1 MAQAIDIDV
10 DDANRLPTH
19 WLHAAYAGA
28 DAPALIAARK
38 AEVAGLFLGDA
49 TERGVRDACA
59 RGDQAYVARA
69 CGTLKSLGDLRVPI
83 AAQERCDWARACVDG
98 ANVADAPV
106 ASSER
111 LYDMAGRLLTAPTT
125 GAEVEL
131 RAIPNLPSFADTLRR
146 TLAALDAAPDVAN
159 RERLS
164 ARRRALATLACNQRR
179 LSTWGDAEVSEICA
193 ELEATISQLG
203 PKAQDSLAAL
213 LALKI
218 AAPTPNERSPLPPG
232 AAERWCRRW
241 EEWSRDGG
249 SVEADAVWLT
259 LLCRARK
266 DPAQAAVLR
275 RPPVAT
281 RIIAELIRA
290 AQAGV
295 GAARGATP
303 RYARAAA
310 GRYRWLAYAGCDA
323 PAERCLRK
331 LAKLALY
338 LVSTDDVGLESLARV
353 CATLRPLYH
362 PSNSGAW
369 TSRLALLLSELSR
382 ECAKGAARRRAA
394 LKLPAG
400 SRGVNGC
407 VFEGSLPSRETT
419 VKLAQL
425 LAPLARAALY
435 ARHESMVLSAIGTL
449 QNLSEAAPEVVA
461 DAIVPALGAALEE
474 GSVLWAHQAPA
485 ALRCLAA
492 LVRPLFLRR
501 RFFEDV
507 ELHVADSE
515 RFCREA
521 FFDGRPKPGCRNDGS
536 IVLMDPADAI
546 NAPLAGLLPNLLQ
559 AALDAVDPNDDAKT
573 RCAFLFVDCVLRW
586 LPLRDDDDTP
596 FENAALDDV
605 ALRLGRDWAPRFLDR
620 VFAVVDARDEKA
632 HVPNQGAGRR
642 HNAVLNQREDASAG
656 LLRTVA
662 RRLLA
667 RMAPRLRAASQKR
680 IGAYALNAESVAA
693 KDAAGLCAAAVDCD
707 PACTTAATTRLV
719 ETLFQRCLEALK
731 DGDRMRAALAV
742 RCVGGACRRLAPAQ
756 VARRL
761 ADIETML
768 DMSLAHGDKVVR
780 RCGRKLLRDAL
791 RGLVETRCATSGVR
805 DWPASGF
812 GDVKDAAV
820 AWRGPPAGDDLE
832 RTAAAVAG
840 LIRRRAQEPL
850 QKLIKEGGNRRAWL
864 DGLRQFARGAR
875 GASAALT
882 DGTEPLEVLGD
893 AASPLSMQARGV
905 DAVTAALGAGN
916 RIVLTE
922 LLTAAMATISRDD
935 KLARDAKVLR
945 AAAKAA
951 RVLLCLR
958 RSAHMGRSAQVLAS
972 VRAWRR
978 HGTTD
983 IMADYELSLVV
994 GDDERMRRLYARR
1007 GADDAAERAAAH
1019 HLAWCLRSARNDA
1032 AVLKEGGRAA
1042 EAHDQLIGAVVRLTA
1057 HDYTDVRSACSEAIE
1072 WCWFYYAWALK
1083 PRLAP
1088 ALREIS
1094 GEPGALFAYKYEGP
1108 RPAAKRSSE
1117 LFAAVAFAGSRRALR
1132 HVAGDPG
1139 LGELVC
1145 RAVCRKERGDLDQ
1158 IDDDQKDDVAARFD
1172 GLWLWY
1178 ALRYSIRPSNA
1189 EALVALARRG
1199 AQDATLHWRHRL
1211 VADVVLG
1218 HALAARDQDDG
1229 DDETWQYVAQGATD
1243 PQDAPT
1249 QRARLAVALR
1259 FSDRAARGGANKA
1272 PLALVTRVFAAD
1284 GTALDPLHG
1293 LLDALCREHRRERAR
1308 DQENGASAR
1317 DSPVVEALL
1326 KQARHS
1332 EGSRLF
1338 PKATAPYASRGFRSR
1353 HARFVKR
1360 LCLAAAEVLG
1370 GDPAAAVATAS
1381 TQLFDRA
1388 APPDRGAA
1396 AAAAAEVRFA
1406 ASFRIPSRS
1415 SSPHRPGAA
1424 RCERRYERTPTRR
1437 TRSSSRC
1444 GARCAS
1450 CRRTTRRPGP
1460 TRCATPSPGSARGPL
1475 PGRGSA
1481 RRSRASGGGASTS
1494 ARRRRRPCRRRRRRR
1509 RRPRRRTGARPAV
1522 PGPSR
1527 PSGSSWRRPCSRS
1540 WGTAATT
1547 RPGARPSPS
1556 PTGCARRCWTRRG
1569 TTSRPCATASARA
1582 WPRVTPW
1589 GAASFLLLLF
1599 TPVRHAPSARTWLI
1613 SPHTQVREAPEDV
1626 QRLAAMLDDADEDA
1640 KRRKRETAYGLLR
1653 HASRA
1658 GKVSIVAPLV
1668 DAAIDGCAD
1677 AKQDHQALAAQSV
1690 GTLMASPA
1698 LRLDAA
1704 PILGDR
1710 LMRGASHAKWRSRRA
1725 AAAALGAYAA
1735 ARACL
1740 GDATECTKVAQALSA
1755 LLGDDTSEVR
1765 DAATGSFSVMAV
1777 IAAPAQ
1783 RDAFCQ
1789 AQLDRAKAA
1798 LPLRRPPK
1806 RKKTAVVDVSGAQ
1819 RLGAVT
1825 ALGACVLAY
1834 PYDVPAH
1841 VPASLVALARHS
1853 HTTSSSNGGARHA
1866 AAVREAVRATFAEF
1880 KRTHAETWD
1889 FVRPLFSSEE
1899 LDALADIL
1907 SAGDYLV

>member
-1 MAQAIDIDV
+1 MQRGSLRPQQAAAPMAQAIDIDV

-266 DPAQAAVLR
+266 DPAQAEVLR

-338 LVSTDDVGLESLARV
+338 LVSTEDVGLEPLARV

-536 IVLMDPADAI
+536 IVMMDPADAI

-812 GDVKDAAV
+812 GDVEDAAV

-1360 LCLAAAEVLG
+1360 LCLAAAEALG

-1396 AAAAAEVRFA
+1396 AAAAAEVLFA
-1406 ASFRIPSRS
+1406 ASFRIPSSAPSLHRRDGG
-1415 SSPHRPGAA
+1415 HRPRTGLGRRAASGVTSGRRRDGPVRRAAAARAAPPVAGPRDGLGRRAALRHRREARGGLCPVAALPGGPGRVAAAPRLRRAAAAGPAVVGAA
-1424 RCERRYERTPTRR
+1424 AGAGRGAERELVRQFLGPRGQVARR
-1437 TRSSSRC
+1437 
-1444 GARCAS
+1444 GAGR
-1450 CRRTTRRPGP
+1450 
-1460 TRCATPSPGSARGPL
+1460 ARGT
-1475 PGRGSA
+1475 
-1481 RRSRASGGGASTS
+1481 GGQP
-1494 ARRRRRPCRRRRRRR
+1494 RRRGPARGRRRRRRAAR
-1509 RRPRRRTGARPAV
+1509 AAAGRGGAQLPGRARPHRPEPGRVLRRRAPRPFCFFFLRPCAGTSRLHAVGATLFDSHRSGRRPRTSSASRRCSTTPTRTRSGGNGRRPTACCGTRRARARC
-1522 PGPSR
+1522 PSSRRWSTR
-1527 PSGSSWRRPCSRS
+1527 PS
-1540 WGTAATT
+1540 TAAPTRSRTT
-1547 RPGARPSPS
+1547 RPWRLRASGRSWPRPR
-1556 PTGCARRCWTRRG
+1556 CAWTRR
-1569 TTSRPCATASARA
+1569 
-1582 WPRVTPW
+1582 
-1589 GAASFLLLLF
+1589 
-1599 TPVRHAPSARTWLI
+1599 VR
-1613 SPHTQVREAPEDV
+1613 
-1626 QRLAAMLDDADEDA
+1626 
-1640 KRRKRETAYGLLR
+1640 
-1653 HASRA
+1653 
-1658 GKVSIVAPLV
+1658 
-1668 DAAIDGCAD
+1668 
-1677 AKQDHQALAAQSV
+1677 
-1690 GTLMASPA
+1690 
-1698 LRLDAA
+1698 
-1704 PILGDR
+1704 
-1710 LMRGASHAKWRSRRA
+1710 
-1725 AAAALGAYAA
+1725 
-1735 ARACL
+1735 
-1740 GDATECTKVAQALSA
+1740 
-1755 LLGDDTSEVR
+1755 
-1765 DAATGSFSVMAV
+1765 
-1777 IAAPAQ
+1777 
-1783 RDAFCQ
+1783 
-1789 AQLDRAKAA
+1789 
-1798 LPLRRPPK
+1798 
-1806 RKKTAVVDVSGAQ
+1806 
-1819 RLGAVT
+1819 
-1825 ALGACVLAY
+1825 
-1834 PYDVPAH
+1834 
-1841 VPASLVALARHS
+1841 
-1853 HTTSSSNGGARHA
+1853 
-1866 AAVREAVRATFAEF
+1866 
-1880 KRTHAETWD
+1880 
-1889 FVRPLFSSEE
+1889 
-1899 LDALADIL
+1899 
-1907 SAGDYLV
+1907 

>member
-1 MAQAIDIDV
+1 MSAAVDIDV
-10 DDANRLPTH
+10 DDAERHLPTH

-49 TERGVRDACA
+49 KERGVRDACA

-83 AAQERCDWARACVDG
+83 AAQERCDWARACIDG

-179 LSTWGDAEVSEICA
+179 LSTWGDAEVSGICA

-266 DPAQAAVLR
+266 DPVQAAVLR

-281 RIIAELIRA
+281 RIVAELIRA

-338 LVSTDDVGLESLARV
+338 LVATEDVGLEPLARV

-394 LKLPAG
+394 LQLPAG

-407 VFEGSLPSRETT
+407 VFEGSLPSRATT

-501 RFFEDV
+501 RFLEDV

-536 IVLMDPADAI
+536 ILLKDPADAI
-546 NAPLAGLLPNLLQ
+546 DAPLAGLLPDLLQ

-586 LPLRDDDDTP
+586 LPLRDDDDAP

-642 HNAVLNQREDASAG
+642 HNAVLNQREDASAR

-667 RMAPRLRAASQKR
+667 RMAPRLRAASQRR

-707 PACTTAATTRLV
+707 PFCTTAATTRLV

-742 RCVGGACRRLAPAQ
+742 RCVGGACRRLAPIE

-791 RGLVETRCATSGVR
+791 RGLVETRCATAGVR

-812 GDVKDAAV
+812 GDVTDAAV

-850 QKLIKEGGNRRAWL
+850 QKLIREGGNRRAWL

-882 DGTEPLEVLGD
+882 DGTEPREVLGD
-893 AASPLSMQARGV
+893 AASPLSMRARGV

-916 RIVLTE
+916 RVVLTE
-922 LLTAAMATISRDD
+922 LLTAAMATISGDD

-994 GDDERMRRLYARR
+994 GDDERMRRLRARR

-1145 RAVCRKERGDLDQ
+1145 RAVCRRERGDLDR

-1218 HALAARDQDDG
+1218 HALAARDEDEG

-1259 FSDRAARGGANKA
+1259 FSDRAARRGANKA
-1272 PLALVTRVFAAD
+1272 PLALVKRVFAAD
-1284 GTALDPLHG
+1284 GAALDPLHG

-1360 LCLAAAEVLG
+1360 LCLCAAEVLG
-1370 GDPAAAVATAS
+1370 GDPAAAVAAAS

-1396 AAAAAEVRFA
+1396 AAAAAEAWGGALRAALRADADATDPFVEPLRRALRLLSPDHATAWADALRYAIAGKRAGAFA
-1406 ASFRIPSRS
+1406 
-1415 SSPHRPGAA
+1415 
-1424 RCERRYERTPTRR
+1424 
-1437 TRSSSRC
+1437 
-1444 GARCAS
+1444 
-1450 CRRTTRRPGP
+1450 
-1460 TRCATPSPGSARGPL
+1460 
-1475 PGRGSA
+1475 
-1481 RRSRASGGGASTS
+1481 RSRLCEAVQGEW
-1494 ARRRRRPCRRRRRRR
+1494 RRRLDF
-1509 RRPRRRTGARPAV
+1509 GAPPPPAL
-1522 PGPSR
+1522 PSSA
-1527 PSGSSWRRPCSRS
+1527 PPPAPAAAPNGSSSGSSWALAAKWLVVAPAVLAELGDSRDDAARRAAVAVADGLRAPLLDAAGHNFQAVRDRIGQSLAACYAVGRRVLFCFFFLRPVRNGTLFDSRRSGRRPRTSGASRRCSTTPTRTRGGGS
-1540 WGTAATT
+1540 GRRPTACCGTRRARARCPSSRRWSTRPSTAAPTRSRTT
-1547 RPGARPSPS
+1547 RPSRRRASGRSWPRPR
-1556 PTGCARRCWTRRG
+1556 CAWTRRV
-1569 TTSRPCATASARA
+1569 RWATA
-1582 WPRVTPW
+1582 
-1589 GAASFLLLLF
+1589 
-1599 TPVRHAPSARTWLI
+1599 
-1613 SPHTQVREAPEDV
+1613 
-1626 QRLAAMLDDADEDA
+1626 
-1640 KRRKRETAYGLLR
+1640 
-1653 HASRA
+1653 
-1658 GKVSIVAPLV
+1658 
-1668 DAAIDGCAD
+1668 
-1677 AKQDHQALAAQSV
+1677 
-1690 GTLMASPA
+1690 
-1698 LRLDAA
+1698 
-1704 PILGDR
+1704 
-1710 LMRGASHAKWRSRRA
+1710 
-1725 AAAALGAYAA
+1725 
-1735 ARACL
+1735 
-1740 GDATECTKVAQALSA
+1740 
-1755 LLGDDTSEVR
+1755 
-1765 DAATGSFSVMAV
+1765 
-1777 IAAPAQ
+1777 
-1783 RDAFCQ
+1783 
-1789 AQLDRAKAA
+1789 
-1798 LPLRRPPK
+1798 
-1806 RKKTAVVDVSGAQ
+1806 
-1819 RLGAVT
+1819 
-1825 ALGACVLAY
+1825 
-1834 PYDVPAH
+1834 
-1841 VPASLVALARHS
+1841 
-1853 HTTSSSNGGARHA
+1853 
-1866 AAVREAVRATFAEF
+1866 
-1880 KRTHAETWD
+1880 
-1889 FVRPLFSSEE
+1889 
-1899 LDALADIL
+1899 
-1907 SAGDYLV
+1907 

>member
-49 TERGVRDACA
+49 KERGVRDACA

-83 AAQERCDWARACVDG
+83 SAQERCDWARACVDG

-338 LVSTDDVGLESLARV
+338 LVSTEDVGLEPLARV

-501 RFFEDV
+501 RFLEDV

-707 PACTTAATTRLV
+707 PACTTAATTKLV

-742 RCVGGACRRLAPAQ
+742 RCVGGACRRLAPTQ

-791 RGLVETRCATSGVR
+791 RGLVETRCATAGVR

-812 GDVKDAAV
+812 GDVEDAAV

-882 DGTEPLEVLGD
+882 DGTEPREVLGD
-893 AASPLSMQARGV
+893 AASPLSMRARGV

-1042 EAHDQLIGAVVRLTA
+1042 EAHD
-1057 HDYTDVRSACSEAIE
+1057 
-1072 WCWFYYAWALK
+1072 
-1083 PRLAP
+1083 P
-1088 ALREIS
+1088 
-1094 GEPGALFAYKYEGP
+1094 
-1108 RPAAKRSSE
+1108 
-1117 LFAAVAFAGSRRALR
+1117 
-1132 HVAGDPG
+1132 
-1139 LGELVC
+1139 
-1145 RAVCRKERGDLDQ
+1145 
-1158 IDDDQKDDVAARFD
+1158 
-1172 GLWLWY
+1172 
-1178 ALRYSIRPSNA
+1178 
-1189 EALVALARRG
+1189 
-1199 AQDATLHWRHRL
+1199 
-1211 VADVVLG
+1211 
-1218 HALAARDQDDG
+1218 
-1229 DDETWQYVAQGATD
+1229 
-1243 PQDAPT
+1243 
-1249 QRARLAVALR
+1249 
-1259 FSDRAARGGANKA
+1259 
-1272 PLALVTRVFAAD
+1272 
-1284 GTALDPLHG
+1284 
-1293 LLDALCREHRRERAR
+1293 
-1308 DQENGASAR
+1308 
-1317 DSPVVEALL
+1317 
-1326 KQARHS
+1326 
-1332 EGSRLF
+1332 
-1338 PKATAPYASRGFRSR
+1338 
-1353 HARFVKR
+1353 
-1360 LCLAAAEVLG
+1360 
-1370 GDPAAAVATAS
+1370 
-1381 TQLFDRA
+1381 
-1388 APPDRGAA
+1388 
-1396 AAAAAEVRFA
+1396 
-1406 ASFRIPSRS
+1406 
-1415 SSPHRPGAA
+1415 
-1424 RCERRYERTPTRR
+1424 
-1437 TRSSSRC
+1437 
-1444 GARCAS
+1444 
-1450 CRRTTRRPGP
+1450 
-1460 TRCATPSPGSARGPL
+1460 
-1475 PGRGSA
+1475 
-1481 RRSRASGGGASTS
+1481 
-1494 ARRRRRPCRRRRRRR
+1494 
-1509 RRPRRRTGARPAV
+1509 
-1522 PGPSR
+1522 
-1527 PSGSSWRRPCSRS
+1527 
-1540 WGTAATT
+1540 
-1547 RPGARPSPS
+1547 
-1556 PTGCARRCWTRRG
+1556 
-1569 TTSRPCATASARA
+1569 
-1582 WPRVTPW
+1582 
-1589 GAASFLLLLF
+1589 
-1599 TPVRHAPSARTWLI
+1599 
-1613 SPHTQVREAPEDV
+1613 
-1626 QRLAAMLDDADEDA
+1626 
-1640 KRRKRETAYGLLR
+1640 
-1653 HASRA
+1653 
-1658 GKVSIVAPLV
+1658 
-1668 DAAIDGCAD
+1668 
-1677 AKQDHQALAAQSV
+1677 
-1690 GTLMASPA
+1690 
-1698 LRLDAA
+1698 
-1704 PILGDR
+1704 
-1710 LMRGASHAKWRSRRA
+1710 
-1725 AAAALGAYAA
+1725 
-1735 ARACL
+1735 
-1740 GDATECTKVAQALSA
+1740 
-1755 LLGDDTSEVR
+1755 
-1765 DAATGSFSVMAV
+1765 
-1777 IAAPAQ
+1777 
-1783 RDAFCQ
+1783 
-1789 AQLDRAKAA
+1789 
-1798 LPLRRPPK
+1798 
-1806 RKKTAVVDVSGAQ
+1806 
-1819 RLGAVT
+1819 
-1825 ALGACVLAY
+1825 
-1834 PYDVPAH
+1834 
-1841 VPASLVALARHS
+1841 
-1853 HTTSSSNGGARHA
+1853 
-1866 AAVREAVRATFAEF
+1866 
-1880 KRTHAETWD
+1880 
-1889 FVRPLFSSEE
+1889 
-1899 LDALADIL
+1899 
-1907 SAGDYLV
+1907 

>member
-1 MAQAIDIDV
+1 MA
-10 DDANRLPTH
+10 
-19 WLHAAYAGA
+19 AGPSV
-28 DAPALIAARK
+28 PASAH
-38 AEVAGLFLGDA
+38 
-49 TERGVRDACA
+49 
-59 RGDQAYVARA
+59 
-69 CGTLKSLGDLRVPI
+69 
-83 AAQERCDWARACVDG
+83 
-98 ANVADAPV
+98 
-106 ASSER
+106 
-111 LYDMAGRLLTAPTT
+111 TT
-125 GAEVEL
+125 VG
-131 RAIPNLPSFADTLRR
+131 
-146 TLAALDAAPDVAN
+146 
-159 RERLS
+159 
-164 ARRRALATLACNQRR
+164 
-179 LSTWGDAEVSEICA
+179 
-193 ELEATISQLG
+193 
-203 PKAQDSLAAL
+203 
-213 LALKI
+213 
-218 AAPTPNERSPLPPG
+218 LPPFG
-232 AAERWCRRW
+232 
-241 EEWSRDGG
+241 
-249 SVEADAVWLT
+249 
-259 LLCRARK
+259 
-266 DPAQAAVLR
+266 QM
-275 RPPVAT
+275 
-281 RIIAELIRA
+281 
-290 AQAGV
+290 
-295 GAARGATP
+295 
-303 RYARAAA
+303 
-310 GRYRWLAYAGCDA
+310 AY
-323 PAERCLRK
+323 
-331 LAKLALY
+331 
-338 LVSTDDVGLESLARV
+338 
-353 CATLRPLYH
+353 LRPGDMQQYMF
-362 PSNSGAW
+362 
-369 TSRLALLLSELSR
+369 RL
-382 ECAKGAARRRAA
+382 
-394 LKLPAG
+394 
-400 SRGVNGC
+400 
-407 VFEGSLPSRETT
+407 T
-419 VKLAQL
+419 
-425 LAPLARAALY
+425 
-435 ARHESMVLSAIGTL
+435 
-449 QNLSEAAPEVVA
+449 
-461 DAIVPALGAALEE
+461 
-474 GSVLWAHQAPA
+474 
-485 ALRCLAA
+485 
-492 LVRPLFLRR
+492 
-501 RFFEDV
+501 
-507 ELHVADSE
+507 
-515 RFCREA
+515 
-521 FFDGRPKPGCRNDGS
+521 
-536 IVLMDPADAI
+536 
-546 NAPLAGLLPNLLQ
+546 
-559 AALDAVDPNDDAKT
+559 
-573 RCAFLFVDCVLRW
+573 
-586 LPLRDDDDTP
+586 
-596 FENAALDDV
+596 
-605 ALRLGRDWAPRFLDR
+605 
-620 VFAVVDARDEKA
+620 
-632 HVPNQGAGRR
+632 
-642 HNAVLNQREDASAG
+642 
-656 LLRTVA
+656 
-662 RRLLA
+662 
-667 RMAPRLRAASQKR
+667 
-680 IGAYALNAESVAA
+680 
-693 KDAAGLCAAAVDCD
+693 
-707 PACTTAATTRLV
+707 
-719 ETLFQRCLEALK
+719 
-731 DGDRMRAALAV
+731 
-742 RCVGGACRRLAPAQ
+742 
-756 VARRL
+756 
-761 ADIETML
+761 
-768 DMSLAHGDKVVR
+768 
-780 RCGRKLLRDAL
+780 
-791 RGLVETRCATSGVR
+791 
-805 DWPASGF
+805 
-812 GDVKDAAV
+812 
-820 AWRGPPAGDDLE
+820 WRGPPAGDDLK

-893 AASPLSMQARGV
+893 AASPLSMRARGV

-1272 PLALVTRVFAAD
+1272 PLALVKRVFAAD

-1360 LCLAAAEVLG
+1360 LCLAAAEALG

-1396 AAAAAEVRFA
+1396 AAAAAEVLFA

-1444 GARCAS
+1444 GARA
-1450 CRRTTRRPGP
+1450 RATTDDPDSMQV
-1460 TRCATPSPGSARGPL
+1460 SPSARALHPL
-1475 PGRGSA
+1475 DI
-1481 RRSRASGGGASTS
+1481 
-1494 ARRRRRPCRRRRRRR
+1494 
-1509 RRPRRRTGARPAV
+1509 
-1522 PGPSR
+1522 
-1527 PSGSSWRRPCSRS
+1527 
-1540 WGTAATT
+1540 
-1547 RPGARPSPS
+1547 PSPS
-1556 PTGCARRCWTRRG
+1556 PLPRC
-1569 TTSRPCATASARA
+1569 
-1582 WPRVTPW
+1582 TP
-1589 GAASFLLLLF
+1589 
-1599 TPVRHAPSARTWLI
+1599 
-1613 SPHTQVREAPEDV
+1613 
-1626 QRLAAMLDDADEDA
+1626 
-1640 KRRKRETAYGLLR
+1640 
-1653 HASRA
+1653 
-1658 GKVSIVAPLV
+1658 
-1668 DAAIDGCAD
+1668 
-1677 AKQDHQALAAQSV
+1677 
-1690 GTLMASPA
+1690 
-1698 LRLDAA
+1698 
-1704 PILGDR
+1704 
-1710 LMRGASHAKWRSRRA
+1710 
-1725 AAAALGAYAA
+1725 
-1735 ARACL
+1735 
-1740 GDATECTKVAQALSA
+1740 
-1755 LLGDDTSEVR
+1755 
-1765 DAATGSFSVMAV
+1765 
-1777 IAAPAQ
+1777 
-1783 RDAFCQ
+1783 AFC
-1789 AQLDRAKAA
+1789 L
-1798 LPLRRPPK
+1798 L
-1806 RKKTAVVDVSGAQ
+1806 
-1819 RLGAVT
+1819 
-1825 ALGACVLAY
+1825 
-1834 PYDVPAH
+1834 
-1841 VPASLVALARHS
+1841 
-1853 HTTSSSNGGARHA
+1853 
-1866 AAVREAVRATFAEF
+1866 
-1880 KRTHAETWD
+1880 
-1889 FVRPLFSSEE
+1889 
-1899 LDALADIL
+1899 
-1907 SAGDYLV
+1907 